1 MGEKSQTK
9 ENEISFFDRFGRG
22 DEDRARKRAQ
32 LASEYEE
39 FKKWENEKFQNRF
52 AAKKSLSSTLT
63 VKTSNETLAPIP
75 ILLPIDPAKQLEH
88 SEPKKSDEGDY
99 LRLGNRLDAKL
110 EELTQKIESL
120 TSSYKHEMHDLLI
133 RGETTDPHRYE
144 SQLQDRLR
152 ALREAEDR
160 LLSIEKEYKRVRDN
174 DQTTT
179 LADPFTSK
187 PMIPRAN
194 LEVSESARSPMVFGR
209 ENNLEQN
216 KLKFEAKQ
224 RYRQELEQQILE
236 AQQKRK
242 AEAALSKAT
251 KPDTP
256 LVRPVSP
263 LSKLSSDPTEA
274 SMLNAKTVIPPAP
287 TLEEQEYFLAGKR
300 DLLADNSQAPTQYK
314 PLLPRIDS
322 HSKVTSS
329 DKLIVDQRGKPV
341 SIKDQEAKKAQY
353 AQDLRRQIE
362 EAKLKKELQKKQ
374 DEEYDRKMEEEFRR
388 YHAYNAQP
396 HPANL
401 EDNRAVGTHSIQS
414 QPGDVVL
421 VGNEDGGF
429 ARGGHGVFGSPLTTE
444 QKMNLQK
451 YKEDL
456 AKQIE
461 DKRRRQEEA
470 RRREEELELRETE
483 RVAAEQARMQREFEA
498 EKARIR
504 ASQLENED
512 HAAAPRLDLERKQ
525 TVTKNY
531 QLPRSQHQLRQ
542 KTQQRKPKPQKAG
555 RPHSGNQKQS
565 ECDLLI
571 GPDIAIHNLK
581 RSSFCADNSRQSE
594 KDHSVLQ
601 QLRDLRTQ
609 LDTEKM
615 RIEEALRRHQTLDRY
630 GLTSG
635 KPHPRVVRRGETLF
649 TGPYLFEPNCRWKY
663 GIGTVREVSPF
674 GMWAKNA
681 LHEDSLLRM
690 DAKQMA
696 FLNAQDNYLRELND
710 ELDVMTKRELL
721 NDAIL
726 ERQNLLGA
734 DEPVGQRAAM
744 EFLLDEPTKE
754 SKRPASPSQG
764 SVDIDE
770 LNEKNQQRLKRLEAI
785 QLLNDIDTDPEAVL
799 QRFVTKH
806 DAVFTRNTE

>member
-1 MGEKSQTK
+1 MSEKPQTK
-9 ENEISFFDRFGRG
+9 ENDISFFDRFGRG

-52 AAKKSLSSTLT
+52 AAKKSSSSTLPVQT
-63 VKTSNETLAPIP
+63 PNKALPPIP
-75 ILLPIDPAKQLEH
+75 ILLPIDPTKELEH
-88 SEPKKSDEGDY
+88 TEPKMSDEGDY

-120 TSSYKHEMHDLLI
+120 TSSYKHEIHDLLS

-152 ALREAEDR
+152 ALQEAEDR
-160 LLSIEKEYKRVRDN
+160 LISIEKEYNRVRDN

-179 LADPFTSK
+179 PSDSFTSK
-187 PMIPRAN
+187 PKISRTN
-194 LEVSESARSPMVFGR
+194 LQVSESVASPLLFGR
-209 ENNLEQN
+209 GDSLEQN
-216 KLKFEAKQ
+216 KLKFESQQ

-236 AQQKRK
+236 TQQKRK

-256 LVRPVSP
+256 LIGPASP
-263 LSKLSSDPTEA
+263 LSKRSSEPTEA
-274 SMLNAKTVIPPAP
+274 SMLNAKAVLPLAP

-300 DLLADNSQAPTQYK
+300 DLLADNGQAPTQNK
-314 PLLPRIDS
+314 PLPPKIDS

-329 DKLIVDQRGKPV
+329 DNLIVDQRGKPV

-353 AQDLRRQIE
+353 AEDLRRQIE
-362 EAKLKKELQKKQ
+362 EAKRKKALQKQQ

-401 EDNRAVGTHSIQS
+401 EDNRAVGSHCIQS

-421 VGNEDGGF
+421 VGNEDGNF

-470 RRREEELELRETE
+470 RRREEELEVREAE
-483 RVAAEQARMQREFEA
+483 RIAAEQARMQREFEA
-498 EKARIR
+498 EQARIR
-504 ASQLENED
+504 ASGLENER
-512 HAAAPRLDLERKQ
+512 HAAAQRSDLERKQ
-525 TVTKNY
+525 TMTNSL

-542 KTQQRKPKPQKAG
+542 KTQQRKPKPQKTE

-571 GPDIAIHNLK
+571 GPDIATHNLK
-581 RSSFCADNSRQSE
+581 KNSFCTDNSRQSE
-594 KDHSVLQ
+594 KDHSVIQ

-615 RIEEALRRHQTLDRY
+615 RIEEALHRHQTLERY

-663 GIGTVREVSPF
+663 GIGTIREVSPF

-696 FLNAQDNYLRELND
+696 FLNAQDSYLRELND

-734 DEPVGQRAAM
+734 DEPVGQRAAI

-754 SKRPASPSQG
+754 SRRLASPSQG